1 MLPEIGSTV
10 TPYPSR
16 WSLTPQQSP
25 NYLFYCTDTALLID
39 GLRHDF
45 LVLAIPDPA
54 RDSTI
59 GTLIATGESL
69 APYLLNELHQLDKSG
84 IIIDLRLSLATPT
97 IRQDYQVTSTALKA
111 SNFPIVFLWDQSS
124 ASRAAFFTGYVRQF
138 PGISWSITHGRP
150 GYQSDCFTAT
160 RPTF

>member
-16 WSLTPQQSP
+16 WSLTPQQSSS
-25 NYLFYCTDTALLID
+25 YLFYCTDTALLMD
-39 GLRHDF
+39 GMRRDF

-59 GTLIATGESL
+59 GTLIATGENL
-69 APYLLNELHQLDKSG
+69 APYLLNELHQLNKSG
-84 IIIDLRLSLATPT
+84 IVIDLRLAQGTPT

-111 SNFPIVFLWDQSS
+111 SNLPIVFLWDQYS
-124 ASRAAFFTGYVRQF
+124 ADRAAYFTRYVEQF
-138 PGISWSITHGRP
+138 PGISWSITRGRP
-150 GYQSDCFTAT
+150 GIRSDCFTAT